1 MSQYTAFKKTC
12 LRLKEDFVRAF
23 SDHKAEWT
31 DFKVVQVGGEYYRAK
46 RSDLARYGLE
56 DRP

>member
-1 MSQYTAFKKTC
+1 MNQYTAFKKTY
-12 LRLKEDFVRAF
+12 LRLKEDFMRAL

-46 RSDLARYGLE
+46 RSGLARGGLA
-56 DRP
+56 DNP